1 MATFK
6 ITDLT
11 NTDLPT
17 LATVIPCIQGE
28 VTEGTLLTDF
38 VTKQITIG
46 QIRDLFDVSTVKT
59 VNAGIGTTLSSFP
72 ITTSGTVSF
81 NAPGLMCLYAGTH
94 VNGVANLAIPSG
106 WLECNGQAVSKTGTT
121 AALYAAIGIKYGGT
135 AGGTTF
141 NLPNLSGRVI
151 CGLDTVDAL
160 AAGVLT
166 ETWCGSARNTL
177 GGTVGAKGVSLTQ
190 AQIPLKKHYHTLSST
205 FTQGYF
211 RNGRSGGTR
220 SGAGLEYDFSTTSG
234 GGRTASTTLPLTISN
249 PSGGASGVTSS
260 TEHSHLPPF
269 ILLRYIIKI

>member
-28 VTEGTLLTDF
+28 AVEGQSLTDF

-72 ITTSGTVSF
+72 ISTSGTVSF
-81 NAPGLMCLYAGTH
+81 NAPGLMCLFAGTH
-94 VNGVANLAIPSG
+94 VAGSPNLAIPSG
-106 WLECNGQAVSKTGTT
+106 WLECNGQAVSKTGDT
-121 AALYAAIGIKYGGT
+121 AALFAAIGIKYGGT
-135 AGGTTF
+135 PGGTTF
-141 NLPNLSGRVI
+141 NLPNLSGRAL
-151 CGLDTVDAL
+151 CGLDTVDAS

-166 ETWCGSARNTL
+166 QTWCGSGRNTL
-177 GGTVGAKGVSLTQ
+177 GGTAGAKGVTLTQ
-190 AQIPLKKHYHTLSST
+190 EQIPLKKHYHTLSST
-205 FTQGYF
+205 FTDGYF
-211 RNGRSGGTR
+211 RNGRGGATR

-234 GGRTASTTLPLTISN
+234 GGRNVSLTLPLTISN
-249 PSGGASGVTSS
+249 PSGGASGVSSS

-269 ILLRYIIKI
+269 ILLRYIIKT

>member
-17 LATVIPCIQGE
+17 LATVIPCLQVEDVGE
-28 VTEGTLLTDF
+28 F

-46 QIRDLFDVSTVKT
+46 QIRDLFDRSTVRT
-59 VNAGIGTTLSSFP
+59 VNPGIGTTLSAFP
-72 ITTSGTVSF
+72 ITSTGTVSF
-81 NAPGLMCLYAGTH
+81 NAPGLMCLFAGTH
-94 VNGVANLAIPSG
+94 VAGSPNLAIPSG
-106 WLECNGQAVSKTGTT
+106 WLECNGQAVSKTGAT
-121 AALYAAIGIKYGGT
+121 AALFAAINIKYGGT

-141 NLPNLSGRVI
+141 NLPNISGRVI
-151 CGLDTVDAL
+151 CGLDTVESF

-166 ETWCGSARNTL
+166 ETWTGSGRNTL
-177 GGTVGAKGVSLTQ
+177 GGTAGTKGVSLSQLQT
-190 AQIPLKKHYHTLSST
+190 PLKKHSHTLSST
-205 FTQGYF
+205 FTD
-211 RNGRSGGTR
+211 GRFAAGRGGANR
-220 SGAGLEYDFSTTSG
+220 SNAGLEYDFSTTPSST
-234 GGRTASTTLPLTISN
+234 RTASVTLPLTISN